1 MDLFAFFYMQLYLV
15 RSAPFVEDDLLFF
28 LFFFFFF
35 HCEVFGLFVKK
46 KSNVNR
52 CEFTSGSL
60 I

>member
-35 HCEVFGLFVKK
+35 IVKFLAYLSK
-46 KSNVNR
+46 KNQMSTGVN
-52 CEFTSGSL
+52 L
-60 I
+60 LLVL